1 MQRVFSYTVAGLMI
15 AVSLAISSASYAEP
29 PAGKGKKEDVGS
41 PAAGKSAD
49 KGKKDADEA
58 KAGKHADRGKGKN
71 QDNEKRAGKDKK
83 DKAEHSVIAS
93 DDLKAIRDFLKSD
106 HAKNCPPGLAKK
118 DNGCLPPG
126 ISKKYTVGK
135 PLPEGLAMTKLPE
148 ELLKK
153 LKPVAGHKYGKI
165 DNDVVL
171 ISEATKKV
179 VDAVSLLSSV
189 K

>member
-1 MQRVFSYTVAGLMI
+1 MQRNFLYCVAGLMFT
-15 AVSLAISSASYAEP
+15 VSLAISPASYAEP

-41 PAAGKSAD
+41 HAAGKSAD
-49 KGKKDADEA
+49 KGKNQGDDA

-83 DKAEHSVIAS
+83 DKSEHAAIAS

-135 PLPEGLAMTKLPE
+135 PLPEGLAMANLPE

-153 LKPVAGHKYGKI
+153 LKPVAGHKYGKV

-171 ISEATKKV
+171 ISEATKNV